1 MSRSSVWLIT
11 VTALIVAFLSL
22 STISLM
28 KKEKAYAEKEK
39 EAARIYEQEVQ
50 KSKAI
55 DESAEYI
62 KSEKYVEDEAVAK
75 LHMGYPE
82 TTAPETLQDNEADAD
97 AAAQENA
104 DAAQPGQ
111 PAQENADVAQ
121 SGQPAQENA
130 DAAQPGQPAQEN
142 ADAAQSGQP
151 AQENADAS
159 QPGQLAQ
166 NAGQTN
172 G

>member
-1 MSRSSVWLIT
+1 
-11 VTALIVAFLSL
+11 
-22 STISLM
+22 M

-104 DAAQPGQ
+104 DVAQPGQ
-111 PAQENADVAQ
+111 PAQE
-121 SGQPAQENA
+121 G
-130 DAAQPGQPAQEN
+130 

-151 AQENADAS
+151 AQDNADVA

-166 NAGQTN
+166 DAGQTN